1 MSFPVLFCFISQ
13 MFFYFK
19 DFFVVV
25 YFLFSYSASK
35 DQQILMLSFKIYFK
49 EWVWKSHSS
58 LLAQR
63 KLRTWNFGLR
73 WIFYYFKPRQMYFF
87 FKDYSTV
94 IVTSM
99 FMCLFGEKGYVTSHA
114 IHIFNSILAEIKA
127 FPIVSNTEWTENST
141 FCFWVNKWCL
151 SVKWWKI
158 DNVRTAS

>member
-1 MSFPVLFCFISQ
+1 MSFPVFFCCISQ
-13 MFFYFK
+13 TFFYFK
-19 DFFVVV
+19 GFFCC
-25 YFLFSYSASK
+25 FIFFFAYSASK
-35 DQQILMLSFKIYFK
+35 DQQSLMLSFKIYFR

-63 KLRTWNFGLR
+63 KLKTWNFGLR
-73 WIFYYFKPRQMYFF
+73 WIFYYFKPRQIYFF

-99 FMCLFGEKGYVTSHA
+99 LMCLFCEKGYITSHA
-114 IHIFNSILAEIKA
+114 IHIFNSILAKIKA
-127 FPIVSNTEWTENST
+127 FPIVSNTEWTENCT